1 MLPPIKKFY
10 IQLFMFNEFRT
21 FAPDKTISYLKMN
34 QPLIIDAHSHLWLKQ
49 DTSWNGKPIRSLRN
63 GRSIFLG
70 EEVQMIPPFI
80 IDGRN
85 TAEVFLSNM
94 DYAQVSA
101 AVVVQEFIDG
111 FQNDY
116 LAEVSRQYPDRFFVF
131 GMADYLRLETGD
143 RRQETAEQLLKRG
156 FNGLAIPGHRLMGQ
170 PLTSEAMMQ
179 MFRMM
184 EREGAL
190 LSITLEDGDRQTG
203 ELGEVIAECPR
214 LKIAIGHLGMAN
226 PPQTPCWENESW
238 RQQISLARNEN
249 VMIETGGITWL
260 YNSEFYPFP
269 SAVRAIREAADLVG
283 YDRLMWGSDYP
294 RTITAITYRMS
305 YDFLLKTPELTD
317 DEKRL
322 LLGDNAR
329 RFYGFKNLIELPY
342 IKNMS
347 E

>member
-1 MLPPIKKFY
+1 MGNF
-10 IQLFMFNEFRT
+10 F
-21 FAPDKTISYLKMN
+21 
-34 QPLIIDAHSHLWLKQ
+34 IIDAHSHLWLRQ
-49 DTSWNGKPIRSLRN
+49 ETSWDGKEIRSLKN

-111 FQNDY
+111 IQNDY
-116 LAEVSRQYPDRFFVF
+116 LAEVSRNYPERFFVF
-131 GMADYLRLETGD
+131 GMADYLKDGFYEK
-143 RRQETAEQLLKRG
+143 AESLLDNG
-156 FNGLAIPGHRLMGQ
+156 FKGLAIPGHRLLGR
-170 PLTSEAMMQ
+170 PLDDDEMMR
-179 MFRMM
+179 MFHLME
-184 EREGAL
+184 EREAL
-190 LSITLEDGDRQTG
+190 LSITLADGDKQVEEMER
-203 ELGEVIAECPR
+203 VIGKCPD

-226 PPQTPCWENESW
+226 PPATPCWENDSW
-238 RQQISLARNEN
+238 RRQILLAKHDK

-269 SAVRAIREAADLVG
+269 SAVRAIREAAGLVG
-283 YDRLMWGSDYP
+283 MEKLMWGSDYP

-305 YDFLLKTPELTD
+305 YDFIIKSDELTD
-317 DEKRL
+317 EEKRL

-329 RFYGFKNLIELPY
+329 RFYGFSNLIDLPY

>member
-1 MLPPIKKFY
+1 
-10 IQLFMFNEFRT
+10 MFNIQSSMF
-21 FAPDKTISYLKMN
+21 N
-34 QPLIIDAHSHLWLKQ
+34 IIDAHSHLWLQ
-49 DTSWNGKPIRSLRN
+49 QNTSWDGKEIRSLKN

-94 DYAQVSA
+94 DYAQVAA

-111 FQNDY
+111 IQNDY
-116 LAEVSRQYPDRFFVF
+116 LAEVQRQYPDRFLTC
-131 GMADYLRLETGD
+131 GMVDYLKD
-143 RRQETAEQLLKRG
+143 G
-156 FNGLAIPGHRLMGQ
+156 FGKEAVALMDQGFKGIAIPGHRLLGK
-170 PLTSEAMMQ
+170 PLTSDEMLK
-179 MFRMM
+179 MFREM
-184 EREGAL
+184 ERRHVF
-190 LSITLEDGDRQTG
+190 LSITLEDGDKQVG
-203 ELGEVIAECPR
+203 ELSEVIAECPR

-238 RQQISLARNEN
+238 RRQMLLARHEN
-249 VMIETGGITWL
+249 VMIESGGITWL

-269 SAVRAIREAADLVG
+269 SAIRAIKEAAELVG
-283 YDRLMWGSDYP
+283 MEKLMWGSDYP

-305 YDFLLKTPELTD
+305 YDFVVKSQELTSED
-317 DEKRL
+317 KRL
-322 LLGDNAR
+322 FLGENAKK
-329 RFYGFKNLIELPY
+329 FYGFGELPHLPY